1 MMLASLEKKNLRLSP
16 LDMRFHLRDLIG
28 SGQLKTVETSSGLIV
43 QVVKD

>member
-1 MMLASLEKKNLRLSP
+1 MMMAALEKKSLRFSP

-28 SGQLKTVETSSGLIV
+28 SGFLKTSQTPSGLVV